1 VELVRRN
8 YPLEYFVCCRWADKN
23 CAQMTSSVGLQ
34 QSTLFYFL
42 LVIGQCFPKWL
53 PMIPDG
59 AQQVIK
65 AGSSIILTCIYQY
78 RDEHDTN
85 FGNIWWKLPD
95 YVEKNPVI

>member
-1 VELVRRN
+1 
-8 YPLEYFVCCRWADKN
+8 
-23 CAQMTSSVGLQ
+23 
-34 QSTLFYFL
+34 
-42 LVIGQCFPKWL
+42 
-53 PMIPDG
+53 MIPDG
-59 AQQVIK
+59 AQQVIE